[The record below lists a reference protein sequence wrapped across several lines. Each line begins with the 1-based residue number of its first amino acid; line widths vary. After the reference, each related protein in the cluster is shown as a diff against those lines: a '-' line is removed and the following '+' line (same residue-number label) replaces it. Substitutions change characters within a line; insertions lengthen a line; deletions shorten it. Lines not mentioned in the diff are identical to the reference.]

1 MGCRLVAKQFIPR
14 ATSHETKV
22 PWVYNVSHVTF
33 FAAKKKA
40 KADFKDENCHSD
52 RIHLW
57 WIYPYIWLIF
67 FMGFHVL

>member
-33 FAAKKKA
+33 FAAKKKQRQILKMTIA
-40 KADFKDENCHSD
+40 ILIGS
-52 RIHLW
+52 
-57 WIYPYIWLIF
+57 IYGVFTPTF
-67 FMGFHVL
+67 G